1 MSLTCAAQVKDIHQ
15 TPLFSPA
22 WLKLR
27 VADIQKIDFPQC
39 MKRRILCGI
48 FLILGAPALP
58 ADEPGFSRQL
68 APADFAAAGL
78 PKLTPAELAKL
89 DQLVRDQGS
98 AAAAAQ
104 AAAEAKATQAES
116 EAAAARAAQAD
127 AEKRAQGFLAK
138 TRALLLPGG
147 VAEYQAIDSRIV
159 GTLRG
164 WKPGTVF
171 RLENGQRWRVEISA
185 DEYDGDTVTNP
196 KARIVPAPISGFKIE
211 IEGFPAVRVRLL
223 GQ

>member
-1 MSLTCAAQVKDIHQ
+1 MNRAFA
-15 TPLFSPA
+15 
-22 WLKLR
+22 
-27 VADIQKIDFPQC
+27 
-39 MKRRILCGI
+39 CGVLLV
-48 FLILGAPALP
+48 FGTSALP

-104 AAAEAKATQAES
+104 AAAEAKARQAES
-116 EAAAARAAQAD
+116 DAAAARAAQAA
-127 AEKRAQGFLAK
+127 AEKRAEGFLAK

-147 VAEYQAIDSRIV
+147 VVEYQAIDSRIV
-159 GTLRG
+159 GTVRG

-171 RLENGQRWRVEISA
+171 RLENGQRWRVEVNA

-196 KARIVPAPISGFKIE
+196 KARIVRAPISGFKIE